1 MIFSAR
7 ENSVCKNDF
16 VSCGRIRFAEK
27 NYSAKKNR
35 IEKNK
40 KKRKIGMR
48 KFHVVSEFEP
58 SGDQPQA
65 IEKLAEGFF
74 RGDKY
79 QTLKGVTGS
88 GKTFTMAKI
97 IEKVQRPT
105 LVISHNKTLSAQ
117 LFREFKTF
125 FPDNAV
131 EYFVSYYDYYQPEA
145 YVPARDLYIEKD
157 AAVNKEIDKLRLA
170 ATYALMERRDVIV
183 VATVSCI
190 YGLGLPELYKE
201 MRLHLEKG
209 EILDLHKFAASLVS
223 IQYQRNDA
231 ILERGNFRIRGDVI
245 EIFPPYMET
254 DEAYRIE
261 LEFDEVA
268 KIKRF
273 GVISGETVEA
283 LDELFL
289 YPAKHFVVP
298 QEQLSAVTERIQNE
312 LDARLEELRSSG
324 KILEAERLKTRTT
337 YDMEMMKEMGYCSGI
352 ENYSAPIS
360 GRKPGE
366 PPATLLHY
374 FPDDFL
380 CIIDEAHVSVPQIGA
395 MYEGD
400 RSRKQNLVD
409 FGFRLPSAL
418 DNRPLK
424 IDEFTKKMN
433 QVIFV
438 TATPR
443 EEEIKKSTQVV
454 EQLIRPTGLLDPLIE
469 VRPSEGQ
476 MQDIFAEVQ
485 ARIVKGERSLI
496 LTLTK
501 KMAEDLTDYLLNLGL
516 KVKYIHSEIDTF
528 ERVEILKSLRLGEI
542 DVLIGINLLREGID
556 LPEVSLIAILD
567 ADKIGFLRSTT
578 SLIQIIGRAARN
590 ADGKVLMYA
599 DRMSDAMKE
608 AIDETKRRR
617 KIQTEYN
624 ESHHIT
630 PRTIKKAVEDILQHE
645 KISAEEETAVK
656 LDAVKKSANL
666 FVPKERKKLVDLLK
680 KEMSDAADRMDYE
693 EAAVLRDQIFEIERT
708 YGKS

>member
-1 MIFSAR
+1 
-7 ENSVCKNDF
+7 
-16 VSCGRIRFAEK
+16 
-27 NYSAKKNR
+27 
-35 IEKNK
+35 
-40 KKRKIGMR
+40 MR
-48 KFHVVSEFEP
+48 KFHVVSPFEP
-58 SGDQPQA
+58 SGDQPNA
-65 IEKLAEGFF
+65 IKKLSEGFF

-97 IEKVQRPT
+97 IEAVQRPT
-105 LVISHNKTLSAQ
+105 LIISHNKTLSAQ
-117 LFREFKTF
+117 LYREFKTF

-157 AAVNKEIDKLRLA
+157 ASINKEIDKLRLA
-170 ATYALMERRDVIV
+170 ATYALMERRDVII

-190 YGLGLPELYKE
+190 YGLGMPDLYKE
-201 MRLHLEKG
+201 MRIHVEKG
-209 EILDLHKFAASLVS
+209 NELDTHEIASRLIS
-223 IQYQRNDA
+223 IQYERNDM
-231 ILERGNFRIRGDVI
+231 ILERGKFRIKGDTI

-254 DEAYRIE
+254 DEAYKIE
-261 LEFDEVA
+261 LDFDQISR
-268 KIKRF
+268 IKRF
-273 GVISGETVEA
+273 NAISGETIEE
-283 LDELFL
+283 LDELQL

-298 QEQLSAVTERIQNE
+298 RDQMASVTEKIQAE
-312 LDARLEELRSSG
+312 LDARLEELRSAG

-337 YDMEMMKEMGYCSGI
+337 YDLEMMKEMGYCSGI
-352 ENYSAPIS
+352 ENYSGPIS
-360 GRKPGE
+360 GRKRGD

-400 RSRKQNLVD
+400 RARKQNLID

-443 EEEIKKSTQVV
+443 PEEIKKSTQVV
-454 EQLIRPTGLLDPLIE
+454 EQLIRPTGLLDPKIE
-469 VRPSEGQ
+469 VRPSAGQ
-476 MQDIFAEVQ
+476 MQDIFKEVS
-485 ARIVKGERSLI
+485 ARIKKGERSLI

-501 KMAEDLTDYLLNLGL
+501 KMAEDLTDYLSELNL

-528 ERVEILKSLRLGEI
+528 ERVEILKSLRTGET

-590 ADGKVLMYA
+590 ADGTVLMYA

-617 KIQTEYN
+617 SIQEAYN
-624 ESHHIT
+624 KEHGIV
-630 PRTIKKAVEDILQHE
+630 PKTIKKAVEDILEHQKE
-645 KISAEEETAVK
+645 DAEQEANIK
-656 LDAVKKSANL
+656 LEALKKSTNL
-666 FVPKERKKLVDLLK
+666 FVAQQRKKLLDLMK
-680 KEMSDAADRMDYE
+680 KEMSEAADRLDYE
-693 EAAVLRDQIFEIERT
+693 QAAVLRDQIIEIEKT
-708 YGKS
+708 YGK

>member
-1 MIFSAR
+1 
-7 ENSVCKNDF
+7 
-16 VSCGRIRFAEK
+16 
-27 NYSAKKNR
+27 
-35 IEKNK
+35 
-40 KKRKIGMR
+40 MR
-48 KFHVVSEFEP
+48 KFHVVSPFEP
-58 SGDQPQA
+58 SGDQPNA
-65 IEKLAEGFF
+65 IKKLSEGFF

-97 IEKVQRPT
+97 IEAVQRPT
-105 LVISHNKTLSAQ
+105 LIISHNKTLSAQ
-117 LFREFKTF
+117 LYREFKTF

-157 AAVNKEIDKLRLA
+157 ASINKEIDKLRLA
-170 ATYALMERRDVIV
+170 ATYALMERRDVII

-190 YGLGLPELYKE
+190 YGLGMPDLYKE
-201 MRLHLEKG
+201 MRIHVEKG
-209 EILDLHKFAASLVS
+209 NELDTHEIASKLIS
-223 IQYQRNDA
+223 IQYERNDM
-231 ILERGNFRIRGDVI
+231 ILERGKFRIKGDTI

-254 DEAYRIE
+254 DEAYKIE
-261 LEFDEVA
+261 LDFDQISR
-268 KIKRF
+268 IKRF
-273 GVISGETVEA
+273 NAISGETIEE
-283 LDELFL
+283 LDELQL

-298 QEQLSAVTERIQNE
+298 RDQMASVTEKIQTE
-312 LDARLEELRSSG
+312 LDSRLEELRSAG

-337 YDMEMMKEMGYCSGI
+337 YDLEMMKEMGYCSGI
-352 ENYSAPIS
+352 ENYSGPIS
-360 GRKPGE
+360 GRKRGD

-380 CIIDEAHVSVPQIGA
+380 CMIDEAHVSVPQIGA

-400 RSRKQNLVD
+400 RVRKQNLID

-443 EEEIKKSTQVV
+443 PEEIKKSTQVV
-454 EQLIRPTGLLDPLIE
+454 EQLIRPTGLLDPKIE

-476 MQDIFAEVQ
+476 MQDIFKEVS
-485 ARIVKGERSLI
+485 ARIKKGERSLI

-501 KMAEDLTDYLLNLGL
+501 KMAEDLTDYLSELNL

-528 ERVEILKSLRLGEI
+528 ERVEILKSLRTGET

-590 ADGKVLMYA
+590 ADGTVLMYA

-617 KIQTEYN
+617 SIQEAYN
-624 ESHHIT
+624 KEHGIV
-630 PRTIKKAVEDILQHE
+630 PKTIKKAVEDILEHQKE
-645 KISAEEETAVK
+645 DAEQEANIK
-656 LDAVKKSANL
+656 LEALKNCTNL
-666 FVPKERKKLVDLLK
+666 FVAKQRKKLLDLMK
-680 KEMSDAADRMDYE
+680 KEMSEAADRLDYE
-693 EAAVLRDQIFEIERT
+693 QAAVLRDQIIEIEKT
-708 YGKS
+708 YGK

>member
-1 MIFSAR
+1 
-7 ENSVCKNDF
+7 
-16 VSCGRIRFAEK
+16 
-27 NYSAKKNR
+27 
-35 IEKNK
+35 
-40 KKRKIGMR
+40 MR
-48 KFHVVSEFEP
+48 KFHVASPFEP
-58 SGDQPQA
+58 SGDQPNA
-65 IEKLAEGFF
+65 IKKLSEGFF

-97 IEKVQRPT
+97 IEAVQRPT
-105 LVISHNKTLSAQ
+105 LIISHNKTLSAQ
-117 LFREFKTF
+117 LYREFKTF

-157 AAVNKEIDKLRLA
+157 ASINKEIDKLRLA
-170 ATYALMERRDVIV
+170 ATYALMERRDVII

-190 YGLGLPELYKE
+190 YGLGMPDLYKE
-201 MRLHLEKG
+201 MRIHVEKG
-209 EILDLHKFAASLVS
+209 NELDTHEIASRLIS
-223 IQYQRNDA
+223 IQYERNDM
-231 ILERGNFRIRGDVI
+231 ILERGKFRIKGDTI

-254 DEAYRIE
+254 DEAYKIE
-261 LEFDEVA
+261 LDFDQISR
-268 KIKRF
+268 IKRF
-273 GVISGETVEA
+273 NAISGETIEE
-283 LDELFL
+283 LDELQL

-298 QEQLSAVTERIQNE
+298 RDQMASVTEKIQAE
-312 LDARLEELRSSG
+312 LDARLEELRSAG

-337 YDMEMMKEMGYCSGI
+337 YDLEMMKEMGYCSGI
-352 ENYSAPIS
+352 ENYSGPIS
-360 GRKPGE
+360 GRKRGD

-395 MYEGD
+395 MYECY
-400 RSRKQNLVD
+400 RTRKQNLID
-409 FGFRLPSAL
+409 FVFRLPSAL

-443 EEEIKKSTQVV
+443 PEEIKKSTQVV
-454 EQLIRPTGLLDPLIE
+454 EQLIRPTGLLDPKIE

-476 MQDIFAEVQ
+476 MQDIFKEVS
-485 ARIVKGERSLI
+485 ARIKKGERSLI

-501 KMAEDLTDYLLNLGL
+501 KMAEDLTDYLSELNL

-528 ERVEILKSLRLGEI
+528 ERVEILKSLRTGET

-590 ADGKVLMYA
+590 ADGTVLMYA

-617 KIQTEYN
+617 SIQEAYN
-624 ESHHIT
+624 KEHGIV
-630 PRTIKKAVEDILQHE
+630 PKTIKKAVEDILEHQKE
-645 KISAEEETAVK
+645 DAEQEANIK
-656 LDAVKKSANL
+656 LEALKKSTNL
-666 FVPKERKKLVDLLK
+666 FVAQQRKKLLDLMK
-680 KEMSDAADRMDYE
+680 KEMSEAADRLDYE
-693 EAAVLRDQIFEIERT
+693 QAAVLRDQIIEIEKT
-708 YGKS
+708 YGK

>member
-1 MIFSAR
+1 
-7 ENSVCKNDF
+7 
-16 VSCGRIRFAEK
+16 
-27 NYSAKKNR
+27 
-35 IEKNK
+35 
-40 KKRKIGMR
+40 
-48 KFHVVSEFEP
+48 
-58 SGDQPQA
+58 
-65 IEKLAEGFF
+65 
-74 RGDKY
+74 
-79 QTLKGVTGS
+79 
-88 GKTFTMAKI
+88 
-97 IEKVQRPT
+97 
-105 LVISHNKTLSAQ
+105 
-117 LFREFKTF
+117 
-125 FPDNAV
+125 
-131 EYFVSYYDYYQPEA
+131 
-145 YVPARDLYIEKD
+145 
-157 AAVNKEIDKLRLA
+157 
-170 ATYALMERRDVIV
+170 
-183 VATVSCI
+183 
-190 YGLGLPELYKE
+190 
-201 MRLHLEKG
+201 
-209 EILDLHKFAASLVS
+209 
-223 IQYQRNDA
+223 
-231 ILERGNFRIRGDVI
+231 
-245 EIFPPYMET
+245 
-254 DEAYRIE
+254 
-261 LEFDEVA
+261 
-268 KIKRF
+268 
-273 GVISGETVEA
+273 
-283 LDELFL
+283 
-289 YPAKHFVVP
+289 
-298 QEQLSAVTERIQNE
+298 
-312 LDARLEELRSSG
+312 
-324 KILEAERLKTRTT
+324 
-337 YDMEMMKEMGYCSGI
+337 
-352 ENYSAPIS
+352 
-360 GRKPGE
+360 
-366 PPATLLHY
+366 
-374 FPDDFL
+374 
-380 CIIDEAHVSVPQIGA
+380 
-395 MYEGD
+395 
-400 RSRKQNLVD
+400 
-409 FGFRLPSAL
+409 
-418 DNRPLK
+418 
-424 IDEFTKKMN
+424 MN

>member
-1 MIFSAR
+1 
-7 ENSVCKNDF
+7 
-16 VSCGRIRFAEK
+16 
-27 NYSAKKNR
+27 
-35 IEKNK
+35 
-40 KKRKIGMR
+40 MR
-48 KFHVVSEFEP
+48 KFHVVSPFEP
-58 SGDQPQA
+58 SGDQPNA
-65 IEKLAEGFF
+65 IKKLSEGFF

-97 IEKVQRPT
+97 IEAVQRPT
-105 LVISHNKTLSAQ
+105 LIISHNKTLSAQ
-117 LFREFKTF
+117 LYREFKTF

-157 AAVNKEIDKLRLA
+157 ASINKEIDKLRLA
-170 ATYALMERRDVIV
+170 ATYALMERRDVII

-190 YGLGLPELYKE
+190 YGLGMPDLYKE
-201 MRLHLEKG
+201 MRIHVEKG
-209 EILDLHKFAASLVS
+209 NELDTHEIASRLIS
-223 IQYQRNDA
+223 IQYERNDM
-231 ILERGNFRIRGDVI
+231 ILERGKFRIKGDTI

-254 DEAYRIE
+254 DEAYKIE
-261 LEFDEVA
+261 LDFDQISR
-268 KIKRF
+268 IKRF
-273 GVISGETVEA
+273 NAISGETIEE
-283 LDELFL
+283 LDELQL

-298 QEQLSAVTERIQNE
+298 RDQMASVTEKIQSE
-312 LDARLEELRSSG
+312 LDSRLEELRSAG

-337 YDMEMMKEMGYCSGI
+337 YDLEMMKEMGYCSGI
-352 ENYSAPIS
+352 ENYSGPIS
-360 GRKPGE
+360 GRKRGD

-380 CIIDEAHVSVPQIGA
+380 CMIDEAHVSVPQIGA

-400 RSRKQNLVD
+400 RARKQNLID

-443 EEEIKKSTQVV
+443 PEEIKKSTQVV
-454 EQLIRPTGLLDPLIE
+454 EQLIRPTGLLDPKIE

-476 MQDIFAEVQ
+476 MQDIFKEVS
-485 ARIVKGERSLI
+485 ARIKKGERSLI

-501 KMAEDLTDYLLNLGL
+501 KMAEDLTDYLSELNL

-528 ERVEILKSLRLGEI
+528 ERVEILKSLRTGET

-590 ADGKVLMYA
+590 ADGTVLMYA

-617 KIQTEYN
+617 SIQEAYN
-624 ESHHIT
+624 KEHGIV
-630 PRTIKKAVEDILQHE
+630 PKTIKKAVEDILEHQKE
-645 KISAEEETAVK
+645 DAEQEANIK
-656 LDAVKKSANL
+656 LEALKNCTNL
-666 FVPKERKKLVDLLK
+666 FVAKQRKKLLDLMK
-680 KEMSDAADRMDYE
+680 KEMSEAADRLDYE
-693 EAAVLRDQIFEIERT
+693 QAAVLRDQIIEIEKT
-708 YGKS
+708 YGK

>member
-1 MIFSAR
+1 
-7 ENSVCKNDF
+7 
-16 VSCGRIRFAEK
+16 
-27 NYSAKKNR
+27 
-35 IEKNK
+35 
-40 KKRKIGMR
+40 MR
-48 KFHVVSEFEP
+48 KFHVVSPFEP
-58 SGDQPQA
+58 SGDQPNA
-65 IEKLAEGFF
+65 IKKLSEGFF

-97 IEKVQRPT
+97 IEAVQRPT
-105 LVISHNKTLSAQ
+105 LIISHNKTLSAQ
-117 LFREFKTF
+117 LYREFKTF

-157 AAVNKEIDKLRLA
+157 ASINKEIDKLRLA
-170 ATYALMERRDVIV
+170 ATYALMERRDVII

-190 YGLGLPELYKE
+190 YGLGMPDLYKE
-201 MRLHLEKG
+201 MRIHVEKG
-209 EILDLHKFAASLVS
+209 NELDTHEIASKLIS
-223 IQYQRNDA
+223 IQYERNDM
-231 ILERGNFRIRGDVI
+231 ILERGKFRIKGDTI
-245 EIFPPYMET
+245 EVFPPYMET
-254 DEAYRIE
+254 DEAYKIE
-261 LEFDEVA
+261 LDFDQISR
-268 KIKRF
+268 IKRF
-273 GVISGETVEA
+273 NAISGETIEE
-283 LDELFL
+283 LDELQL

-298 QEQLSAVTERIQNE
+298 RDQMANVTEKIQAE
-312 LDARLEELRSSG
+312 LDSRLEELRSAG

-337 YDMEMMKEMGYCSGI
+337 YDLEMMKEMGYCSGI
-352 ENYSAPIS
+352 ENYSGPIS
-360 GRKPGE
+360 GRKRGD

-380 CIIDEAHVSVPQIGA
+380 CMIDEAHVSVPQIGA

-400 RSRKQNLVD
+400 RARKQNLID

-443 EEEIKKSTQVV
+443 PEEIKKSTQVV
-454 EQLIRPTGLLDPLIE
+454 EQLIRPTGLLDPKIE

-476 MQDIFAEVQ
+476 MQDIFKEVS
-485 ARIVKGERSLI
+485 ARIKKGERSLI

-501 KMAEDLTDYLLNLGL
+501 KMAEDLTDYLSELNL

-528 ERVEILKSLRLGEI
+528 ERVEILKSLRTGEI

-590 ADGKVLMYA
+590 ADGTVLMYA

-617 KIQTEYN
+617 SIQEAYN
-624 ESHHIT
+624 KEHGIV
-630 PRTIKKAVEDILQHE
+630 PKTIKKAVEDILEHQKE
-645 KISAEEETAVK
+645 DAEQEANIK
-656 LDAVKKSANL
+656 LEALKKSANL
-666 FVPKERKKLVDLLK
+666 FVASQRKKLLDLMK
-680 KEMSDAADRMDYE
+680 KEMSEAADRLDYE
-693 EAAVLRDQIFEIERT
+693 QAAVLRDQIIEIEKT
-708 YGKS
+708 YGK

>member
-1 MIFSAR
+1 
-7 ENSVCKNDF
+7 
-16 VSCGRIRFAEK
+16 
-27 NYSAKKNR
+27 
-35 IEKNK
+35 
-40 KKRKIGMR
+40 MR
-48 KFHVVSEFEP
+48 KFHVVSPFEP
-58 SGDQPQA
+58 SGDQPNA
-65 IEKLAEGFF
+65 IKKLSEGFF

-97 IEKVQRPT
+97 IEAVQRPT
-105 LVISHNKTLSAQ
+105 LIISHNKTLSAQ
-117 LFREFKTF
+117 LYREFKTF

-157 AAVNKEIDKLRLA
+157 ASINKEIDKLRLA
-170 ATYALMERRDVIV
+170 ATYALMERRDVII

-190 YGLGLPELYKE
+190 YGLGMPDLYKE
-201 MRLHLEKG
+201 MRIHVEKG
-209 EILDLHKFAASLVS
+209 NELDTHEIASRLIS
-223 IQYQRNDA
+223 IQYERNDM
-231 ILERGNFRIRGDVI
+231 ILERGKFRIKGDTI

-254 DEAYRIE
+254 DEAYKIE
-261 LEFDEVA
+261 LDFDQISR
-268 KIKRF
+268 IKRF
-273 GVISGETVEA
+273 NAISGETIEE
-283 LDELFL
+283 LDELQL

-298 QEQLSAVTERIQNE
+298 RDQMASVTEKIQAE
-312 LDARLEELRSSG
+312 LDARLEELRSAG

-337 YDMEMMKEMGYCSGI
+337 YDLEMMKEMGYCSGI
-352 ENYSAPIS
+352 ENYSGPIS
-360 GRKPGE
+360 GRKRGD

-380 CIIDEAHVSVPQIGA
+380 CMIDEAHVSVPQIGA

-400 RSRKQNLVD
+400 RARKQNLID

-443 EEEIKKSTQVV
+443 PEEIKKSTQVV
-454 EQLIRPTGLLDPLIE
+454 EQLIRPTGLLDPKIE

-476 MQDIFAEVQ
+476 MQDIFKEVS
-485 ARIVKGERSLI
+485 ARIKKGERSLI

-501 KMAEDLTDYLLNLGL
+501 KMAEDLTDYLSELNL

-528 ERVEILKSLRLGEI
+528 ERVEILKSLRTGET

-590 ADGKVLMYA
+590 ADGTVLMYA

-617 KIQTEYN
+617 SIQEAYN
-624 ESHHIT
+624 KEHGIV
-630 PRTIKKAVEDILQHE
+630 PKTIKKAVEDILEHQKE
-645 KISAEEETAVK
+645 DAEQEANIK
-656 LDAVKKSANL
+656 LEALKKNTNL
-666 FVPKERKKLVDLLK
+666 FIAQQRKKLLDLMK
-680 KEMSDAADRMDYE
+680 KEMSEAADRLDYE
-693 EAAVLRDQIFEIERT
+693 QAAVLRDQIIEIEKT
-708 YGKS
+708 YGK

>member
-1 MIFSAR
+1 
-7 ENSVCKNDF
+7 
-16 VSCGRIRFAEK
+16 
-27 NYSAKKNR
+27 
-35 IEKNK
+35 
-40 KKRKIGMR
+40 MR
-48 KFHVVSEFEP
+48 KFHVVSPFEP
-58 SGDQPQA
+58 SGDQPNA
-65 IEKLAEGFF
+65 IKKLSEGFF

-97 IEKVQRPT
+97 IEAVQRPT
-105 LVISHNKTLSAQ
+105 LIISHNKTVSAQ
-117 LFREFKTF
+117 LYREFKTF

-157 AAVNKEIDKLRLA
+157 ASINKEIDKLRLA
-170 ATYALMERRDVIV
+170 ATYALMERRDVII

-190 YGLGLPELYKE
+190 YGLGMPDLYKE
-201 MRLHLEKG
+201 MRIHVEKG
-209 EILDLHKFAASLVS
+209 NELDTHEIASRLIS
-223 IQYQRNDA
+223 IQYERNDM
-231 ILERGNFRIRGDVI
+231 ILERGKFRIKGDTI

-254 DEAYRIE
+254 DEAYKIE
-261 LEFDEVA
+261 LDFDQISR
-268 KIKRF
+268 IKRF
-273 GVISGETVEA
+273 NAISGETIEE
-283 LDELFL
+283 LDELQL

-298 QEQLSAVTERIQNE
+298 RDQMASVTEKIQTE
-312 LDARLEELRSSG
+312 LDSRLEELRSAG

-337 YDMEMMKEMGYCSGI
+337 YDLEMMKEMGYCSGI
-352 ENYSAPIS
+352 ENYSGPIS
-360 GRKPGE
+360 GRKRGD

-380 CIIDEAHVSVPQIGA
+380 CMIDEAHVSVPQIGA

-400 RSRKQNLVD
+400 RARKQNLID

-443 EEEIKKSTQVV
+443 PEEIKKSTQVV
-454 EQLIRPTGLLDPLIE
+454 EQLIRPTGLLDPKIE

-476 MQDIFAEVQ
+476 MQDIFKEVS
-485 ARIVKGERSLI
+485 ARIKKGERSLI

-501 KMAEDLTDYLLNLGL
+501 KMAEDLTDYLSELNL

-528 ERVEILKSLRLGEI
+528 ERVEILKSLRTGET

-590 ADGKVLMYA
+590 ADGTVLMYA

-617 KIQTEYN
+617 SIQEAYN
-624 ESHHIT
+624 KEHGIV
-630 PRTIKKAVEDILQHE
+630 PKTIKKAVEDILEHQKE
-645 KISAEEETAVK
+645 DAEQEANIK
-656 LDAVKKSANL
+656 LEALKNCTNL
-666 FVPKERKKLVDLLK
+666 FVAKQRKKLLDLMK
-680 KEMSDAADRMDYE
+680 KEMSEAADRLDYE
-693 EAAVLRDQIFEIERT
+693 QAAVLRDQIIEIEKT
-708 YGKS
+708 YGK

>member
-1 MIFSAR
+1 
-7 ENSVCKNDF
+7 
-16 VSCGRIRFAEK
+16 
-27 NYSAKKNR
+27 
-35 IEKNK
+35 
-40 KKRKIGMR
+40 MR
-48 KFHVVSEFEP
+48 KFHVVSPFEP
-58 SGDQPQA
+58 SGDQPNA
-65 IEKLAEGFF
+65 IKKLSEGFF

-97 IEKVQRPT
+97 IEAVQRPT
-105 LVISHNKTLSAQ
+105 LIISHNKTLSAQ
-117 LFREFKTF
+117 LYREFKTF

-157 AAVNKEIDKLRLA
+157 ASINKEIDKLRLA
-170 ATYALMERRDVIV
+170 ATYALMERRDVII

-190 YGLGLPELYKE
+190 YGLGMPDLYKE
-201 MRLHLEKG
+201 MRIHVEKG
-209 EILDLHKFAASLVS
+209 NELDTHEIASRLIS
-223 IQYQRNDA
+223 IQYERNDM
-231 ILERGNFRIRGDVI
+231 ILERGKFRIKGDTI

-254 DEAYRIE
+254 DEAYKIE
-261 LEFDEVA
+261 LDFDQISR
-268 KIKRF
+268 IKRF
-273 GVISGETVEA
+273 NAISGETIEE
-283 LDELFL
+283 LDELQL

-298 QEQLSAVTERIQNE
+298 RDQMASVTEKIQSE
-312 LDARLEELRSSG
+312 LDSRLEELRSAG

-337 YDMEMMKEMGYCSGI
+337 YDLEMMKEMGYCSGI
-352 ENYSAPIS
+352 ENYSGPIS
-360 GRKPGE
+360 GRKRGD

-380 CIIDEAHVSVPQIGA
+380 CMIDEAHVSVPQIGA

-400 RSRKQNLVD
+400 RARKQNLID

-443 EEEIKKSTQVV
+443 PEEIKKSTQVV
-454 EQLIRPTGLLDPLIE
+454 EQLIRPTGLLDPKIE

-476 MQDIFAEVQ
+476 MQDIFKEVS
-485 ARIVKGERSLI
+485 ARIKKGERSLI

-501 KMAEDLTDYLLNLGL
+501 KMAEDLTDYLSELNL

-528 ERVEILKSLRLGEI
+528 ERVEILKSLRTGET

-590 ADGKVLMYA
+590 ANGTVLMYA

-617 KIQTEYN
+617 SIQEAYN
-624 ESHHIT
+624 KEHGIV
-630 PRTIKKAVEDILQHE
+630 PKTIKKAVEDILEHQKE
-645 KISAEEETAVK
+645 DAEQEANIK
-656 LDAVKKSANL
+656 LEALKNCTNL
-666 FVPKERKKLVDLLK
+666 FVTKQRKKLLDLMK
-680 KEMSDAADRMDYE
+680 KEMSEAADRLDYE
-693 EAAVLRDQIFEIERT
+693 QAAVLRDQIIEIEKT
-708 YGKS
+708 YGK